1 MLNNIRIV
9 IVDDNPARCEQ
20 ILSMLPAYASGNVV
34 PYGTKAMAAIRPNAE
49 GKLPDLIIMNAD
61 DVRDMGLYMFDW
73 LKNKEKNLKLY
84 RIPVLLLTENQYS
97 DKSMDYLEMGDA
109 IFYEGE
115 IDEERLF
122 FKITET
128 LEAAEFLYDEN
139 ETTITI
145 PKIKS
150 ADRLMGTVVSAPK
163 SGESGEA
170 RSVVLNMQEHLE
182 GLENALEMSRE
193 SAITAI
199 NNIKEAIK
207 SGADVYDSGKY
218 ENIITDTVASI
229 RATNKVREDMGLPT
243 VGPDDDIK
251 DFARDKS
258 QSSESSVSTAGES
271 KVSSDNRLQYR
282 NNSATRIN
290 TDYITQRSNEIRER
304 IKKANAQKENDR
316 IKEKLNTSSD
326 FNGRRMLDDAWGA
339 NNKESMDYG
348 KSILDDMKNKM
359 LNESAD
365 AVKAHTLYDPYK
377 KKIVVVDDDPRVA
390 QTIELYI
397 GNRYNIIGLESGMKA
412 IDYFVNSSADLLLL
426 DAVMPNMKST
436 QVLSSIRW
444 QKNGKNVPVVFMV
457 GNDYMGGQNELMMPG
472 VAGMVRKPV
481 SAGNLAMV
489 VDATL
494 SKKW

>member
-34 PYGTKAMAAIRPNAE
+34 PYGTKAMAAIRPNDE
-49 GKLPDLIIMNAD
+49 GLVPDLIIMNAD

-73 LKNKEKNLKLY
+73 LKNKERNLKLY
-84 RIPVLLLTENQYS
+84 KIPVLLITKNQYS

-109 IFYEGE
+109 EFYEGE
-115 IDEERLF
+115 IEEERLF
-122 FKITET
+122 SKIIET
-128 LEAAEFLYDEN
+128 MEAAEFLYDED
-139 ETTITI
+139 ETPITI

-163 SGESGEA
+163 SGET
-170 RSVVLNMQEHLE
+170 RSVVINMDKHLE

-207 SGADVYDSGKY
+207 SGADVYDSKKY
-218 ENIITDTVASI
+218 ENMKTSTVAPV

-251 DFARDKS
+251 DFARDIS

-316 IKEKLNTSSD
+316 IKEKLNTGSD

-359 LNESAD
+359 LNESSNAM
-365 AVKAHTLYDPYK
+365 KAHAQPDPNM

-390 QTIELYI
+390 QTIELYM

-412 IDYFVNSSADLLLL
+412 IDYFINSNADLLLL

-489 VDATL
+489 VDSTL
-494 SKKW
+494 SKNM